1 MSNENA
7 KTIIKRKIKSHMP
20 KDWLTEM
27 RIVYRLAMET
37 INGIKR
43 TGWMNIAIITTM
55 AAILLIFGALFR
67 STLSVSAFAKEFGN
81 VLEISAYLSSNSNN
95 RQVIS
100 QVQSIEH
107 VQKVQF
113 IPKAKS
119 WAKLKSELEIAD
131 MENPLPDTLHI
142 KVDKPENIASVYES
156 VKKINGV
163 EDLNYAK
170 DIAQK
175 MQLFNNV
182 VSTMTVLVIVI
193 IGFLTIAIIH
203 NTIQFVIQLR
213 KEEIEIMRLM
223 GVSNWYIKTPLIA
236 QGAIYGFLGAVISLI
251 PLNAVQNGL
260 LKVHQFFMIPS
271 PPLATNIVVF
281 VLFIVAIGFGALGSF
296 LSVKKHLQV

>member
-1 MSNENA
+1 MSNEDTKA
-7 KTIIKRKIKSHMP
+7 RIKRQVKSHLP
-20 KDWLTEM
+20 KDWLTEL

-55 AAILLIFGALFR
+55 AAILTIFGALFR

-81 VLEISAYLSSNSNN
+81 VLEISAYLSPNANN
-95 RQVIS
+95 GAIIS
-100 QVQSIEH
+100 QIQSLEH
-107 VQKVQF
+107 VQRVRF

-119 WAKLKSELEIAD
+119 WAKLKAELEVAD
-131 MENPLPDTLHI
+131 IENPLPDTLHI
-142 KVDKPENIASVYES
+142 KVDKPENIPPIYDTLKK
-156 VKKINGV
+156 VKGI
-163 EDLNYAK
+163 EDLSYAK

-182 VSTMTVLVIVI
+182 VSTMTILVIVI

-213 KEEIEIMRLM
+213 KDEIEIMRLM

-236 QGAIYGFLGAVISLI
+236 QGAIYGFIGAVISLF

-260 LKVHQFFMIPS
+260 TQVHQFFMVPT
-271 PPLATNIVVF
+271 PVLATNIVVF

-296 LSVKKHLQV
+296 LCVKKHLQV

>member
-1 MSNENA
+1 MNNENA
-7 KTIIKRKIKSHMP
+7 KTIIKRKVKSHLP
-20 KDWLTEM
+20 KDCITEL

-43 TGWMNIAIITTM
+43 TGLMNIAIITTM
-55 AAILLIFGALFR
+55 AAILFIFGALFR

-81 VLEISAYLSSNSNN
+81 VLEISAYLKHNANN
-95 RQVIS
+95 KQVIS
-100 QVQSIEH
+100 SVQTIKH
-107 VQKVQF
+107 VQRVKF

-119 WAKLKSELEIAD
+119 WAKLKSELELAD
-131 MENPLPDTLHI
+131 LENPLPDTLHI
-142 KVDKPENIASVYES
+142 KVDKPENIPEVYET
-156 VKKINGV
+156 VKKLNGV

-170 DIAQK
+170 DVAKK
-175 MQLFNNV
+175 MQIFNNV

-213 KEEIEIMRLM
+213 KDEIEIMRLM

-236 QGAIYGFLGAVISLI
+236 QGAIYGFIGAVISLI

-271 PPLATNIVVF
+271 PALATNIVVF
-281 VLFIVAIGFGALGSF
+281 VLFIVAIGFGALGSY

>member
-1 MSNENA
+1 MSNEDA
-7 KTIIKRKIKSHMP
+7 KTMIKRKVKSHLP
-20 KDWLTEM
+20 KDWLVEL

-43 TGWMNIAIITTM
+43 TGLMNIAIITTM
-55 AAILLIFGALFR
+55 AAILTIFGALFR

-81 VLEISAYLSSNSNN
+81 VLEISAYLKQNSNN
-95 RQVIS
+95 KQVIS
-100 QVQSIEH
+100 SVQSIEH
-107 VQKVQF
+107 VQRVSF

-119 WAKLKSELEIAD
+119 WAKLKSELELAD
-131 MENPLPDTLHI
+131 LENPLPDTLHI
-142 KVDKPENIASVYES
+142 KVDKPENIPQVYEA

-170 DIAQK
+170 DVAKK
-175 MQLFNNV
+175 MQVFNNV
-182 VSTMTVLVIVI
+182 VSTMTLLVIVI

-213 KEEIEIMRLM
+213 KDEIEIMRLM

-236 QGAIYGFLGAVISLI
+236 QGAIYGFIGAVISLM

-260 LKVHQFFMIPS
+260 LKVHEFFMIPS
-271 PPLATNIVVF
+271 PLLATNIVVF
-281 VLFIVAIGFGALGSF
+281 VLFIVAIGFGALGSY